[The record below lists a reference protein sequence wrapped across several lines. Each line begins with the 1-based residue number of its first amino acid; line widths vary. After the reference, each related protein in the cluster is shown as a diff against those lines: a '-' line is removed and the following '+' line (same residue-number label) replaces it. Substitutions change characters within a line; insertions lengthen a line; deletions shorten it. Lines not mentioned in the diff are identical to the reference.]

1 MPRVTSKTPKRK
13 APKETTEPSKAYVKK
28 DPKETLKSLKDD
40 KQRYIQNLADNIVET
55 ENQRNHILL
64 LQSLLDDQAQVVVG
78 LKGRLQCEARSP
90 SPEPKPRTKT
100 SPILEVEEEY
110 LAPDQ
115 PTLAPST
122 PVAPLK
128 TKDRTPPTSEDR
140 LTLAPS
146 PPVAPPKTKVRAS
159 PNSENPITLAPSP
172 PIQRRLHNETTPP
185 SKRKI
190 AAFRCS
196 TRKCPEK
203 VYSQG
208 DYCTYC
214 YRRLAEGE
222 DETDDGDYD
231 SGHKKTTPSPKGGLI
246 RLAPL

>member
-1 MPRVTSKTPKRK
+1 
-13 APKETTEPSKAYVKK
+13 
-28 DPKETLKSLKDD
+28 L
-40 KQRYIQNLADNIVET
+40 
-55 ENQRNHILL
+55 
-64 LQSLLDDQAQVVVG
+64 
-78 LKGRLQCEARSP
+78 
-90 SPEPKPRTKT
+90 RTKT
-100 SPILEVEEEY
+100 PPIIEDENEY
-110 LAPDQ
+110 LASDQ

-122 PVAPLK
+122 PAAHPK
-128 TKDRTPPTSEDR
+128 TEDRTTPTTEER

-146 PPVAPPKTKVRAS
+146 PPVAPPKARVRAS
-159 PNSENPITLAPSP
+159 PNSESPITLAPSP

-196 TRKCPEK
+196 SRKCPEK

-214 YRRLAEGE
+214 YRRLAEDK

-231 SGHKKTTPSPKGGLI
+231 SGHKKTTPSPMGVLI